1 MQHGRNRGSMGDW
14 EICRKEPVMKMMDEH
29 HFAGIPKGRR
39 QYRCFFD
46 QMEIYIFFQTLII
59 PGYVE
64 GLDHG

>member
-1 MQHGRNRGSMGDW
+1 
-14 EICRKEPVMKMMDEH
+14 MDEH

-46 QMEIYIFFQTLII
+46 QMEIYIFFFQTLII